1 MGIKFCFIH
10 QDSRVDFLEAGAD
23 YNPTRLT
30 NSTRQRIFVFD
41 LPVCFSILQLRE
53 GFPCLFYTELW
64 VNFEN
69 HSVPVKN
76 ADSGSGDNN
85 YNNNLKTE

>member
-30 NSTRQRIFVFD
+30 PSTRQRIFVFD
-41 LPVCFSILQLRE
+41 LPVCYSILQLRE
-53 GFPCLFYTELW
+53 GFPCLFLHGTLGL
-64 VNFEN
+64 NFEN

-76 ADSGSGDNN
+76 ADSGSG
-85 YNNNLKTE
+85 NNNLKTE